1 VTLYQALAAV
11 LGDDALRAAELAERV
26 NRSRLYQ
33 RRDGSPVRAR
43 QVASTVY
50 AYRDLF
56 DVADGVITLRA
67 AVADDVPEP
76 GEAQADQQ
84 PQALPG
90 EQITRGIAGE
100 HFVCGELAKR
110 GWIATLTAKITP
122 SVDILAHRPE
132 SARPPIPIQVK
143 TRSTAHRRTWR
154 VGHEDRVLTFGLYVL
169 VDLGDMDES
178 PSYWVVPAEA
188 ARDLWTRE
196 RIGIADVQ
204 SYLDRWDLLEA
215 NEAG

>member
-1 VTLYQALAAV
+1 MTLYQALAAV

-26 NRSRLYQ
+26 NRSRLYR
-33 RRDGSPVRAR
+33 RRDGSPVPTY
-43 QVASTVY
+43 QVASTVH

-56 DVADGVITLRA
+56 AVGEGVITLRA
-67 AVADDVPEP
+67 AVADEVPEAA
-76 GEAQADQQ
+76 EAQADQQ

-90 EQITRGIAGE
+90 DQITRGLAGE

-122 SVDILAHRPE
+122 YVDILAHRPE
-132 SARPPIPIQVK
+132 FARPPIPIQVK
-143 TRSTAHRRTWR
+143 TRSTAYRRTWR
-154 VGHEDRVLTFGLYVL
+154 VGHEHRVLTFGLYVL
-169 VDLGDMDES
+169 VDLGDLDEP

-196 RIGIADVQ
+196 QVRPADVQ
-204 SYLDRWDLLEA
+204 NYLDRWDLLESHD
-215 NEAG
+215 AG